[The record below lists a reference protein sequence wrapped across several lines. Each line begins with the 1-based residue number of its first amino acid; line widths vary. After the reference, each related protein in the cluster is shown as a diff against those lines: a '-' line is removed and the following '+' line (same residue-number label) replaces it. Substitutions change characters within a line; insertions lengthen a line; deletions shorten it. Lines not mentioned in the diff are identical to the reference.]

1 VGDNPSSRSLAER
14 LEDGELIERAMRR
27 GVRQAL
33 LLHKQTGRPI
43 VVWRDGQVVWIAP
56 EDIEIEPE

>member
-1 VGDNPSSRSLAER
+1 LEAR
-14 LEDGELIERAMRR
+14 LQDVDFVERALKR

>member
-1 VGDNPSSRSLAER
+1 VPESPPGRSLEAR
-14 LEDGELIERAMRR
+14 LQDVDFVERALKR

>member
-1 VGDNPSSRSLAER
+1 MADRQSGRSLIER
-14 LEDGELIERAMRR
+14 LEDTDFIERAMRR